1 MATLQKRG
9 NGHWQARVRT
19 ANQSIT
25 KTFINKADAE
35 GWAKH
40 IEVELDK
47 GSLVTLGLAECDT
60 FAEIIERYMAEV
72 LPNMRGVKTAPPSGY
87 MQLDL
92 NDPEQLALA
101 ILRILPKQ
109 WLYDLALCLHGIF
122 HAYRYK

>member
-1 MATLQKRG
+1 MATLRKRG
-9 NGHWQARVRT
+9 NGHWQARVRS

-47 GSLVTLGLAECDT
+47 GSLVNLGLAECDT

-72 LPNMRGVKTAPPSGY
+72 LPNMRGGKTAPPL
-87 MQLDL
+87 Q
-92 NDPEQLALA
+92 
-101 ILRILPKQ
+101 
-109 WLYDLALCLHGIF
+109 GICS
-122 HAYRYK
+122 